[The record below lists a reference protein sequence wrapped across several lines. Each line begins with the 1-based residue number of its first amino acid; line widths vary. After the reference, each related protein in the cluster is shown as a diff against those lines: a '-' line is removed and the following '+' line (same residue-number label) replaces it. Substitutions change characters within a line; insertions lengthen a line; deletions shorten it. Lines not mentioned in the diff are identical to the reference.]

1 MKILFLT
8 TDLYLNVAGGGQ
20 ELMRKIIESIPQFTF
35 FYFVEK
41 ESIDYNR
48 PLNCTV
54 IKFQKLV
61 DVKVENDHTL
71 NTTNLS
77 ALKIANQFGRSAKN
91 FEFDI
96 VEIPDYNFF
105 GSYIRSAFKKNN
117 VQFKVLIIN
126 LLGNISSTMKMNW
139 ANTSSSKIHELIELE
154 KMQFLSSNFAY
165 SLSSRYIKE
174 WQSYTNKVIFN
185 LNPLNLI
192 NSSKQLE
199 QIDKLNYIKPNL
211 LFLGRFEKRKG
222 PDLFIDICSK
232 IDKKLYEN
240 ILLYGDDDYSDNG
253 KSAIN
258 HINNLS
264 KKHNITIQTFKSVSN
279 IELLQLYKGNNVL
292 ILPVRYDTFNLIAL
306 DALFSGCLLFVSN
319 KAGFCDFAD
328 EKFPNLKYYDFDID
342 NFDQLKD
349 KIEDVLRNYNS
360 YKYEL
365 INDLSKIKIPN
376 TLGIEMSNFYLKSIN
391 NDINTYSILN
401 NYNYKEVS
409 FSFKYMIVNLL
420 SKYGSKKLY
429 EKVLSLRKNILKL

>member
-1 MKILFLT
+1 M
-8 TDLYLNVAGGGQ
+8 
-20 ELMRKIIESIPQFTF
+20 
-35 FYFVEK
+35 
-41 ESIDYNR
+41 
-48 PLNCTV
+48 
-54 IKFQKLV
+54 
-61 DVKVENDHTL
+61 
-71 NTTNLS
+71 
-77 ALKIANQFGRSAKN
+77 
-91 FEFDI
+91 I
-96 VEIPDYNFF
+96 V
-105 GSYIRSAFKKNN
+105 
-117 VQFKVLIIN
+117 N
-126 LLGNISSTMKMNW
+126 LL
-139 ANTSSSKIHELIELE
+139 SKYG
-154 KMQFLSSNFAY
+154 S
-165 SLSSRYIKE
+165 
-174 WQSYTNKVIFN
+174 
-185 LNPLNLI
+185 
-192 NSSKQLE
+192 
-199 QIDKLNYIKPNL
+199 
-211 LFLGRFEKRKG
+211 
-222 PDLFIDICSK
+222 
-232 IDKKLYEN
+232 KKLYEN
-240 ILLYGDDDYSDNG
+240 ILMYGDDDYSDNG

-264 KKHNITIQTFKSVSN
+264 KKHNITIQTFKSVTN

-376 TLGIEMSNFYLKSIN
+376 TFIN
-391 NDINTYSILN
+391 NYSILN
-401 NYNYKEVS
+401 YYNYKEVS